1 VCAHARACTHIHTY
15 REIVEDRE
23 AWPTTVHV
31 VAKGR
36 TQLSHWTTT
45 VLIHFAVYL
54 KLTQQCKSTILQLK
68 KKEKNLA
75 ETDCCEFRL
84 ILKMTTYLYPHEV
97 YFQLWHIFCWILSSI
112 LQWRLLKGLIPE
124 KQSSEAG
131 TMLGVVTQPLIGCAP
146 EGQGELLTSAPGT
159 SKPSHLV
166 LPLSPSYYSIF
177 SETSWGQ

>member
-1 VCAHARACTHIHTY
+1 M
-15 REIVEDRE
+15 
-23 AWPTTVHV
+23 HV
-31 VAKGR
+31 VAKGW
-36 TQLSHWTTT
+36 TQHSHWTTT
-45 VLIHFAVYL
+45 MLIHFAVYL
-54 KLTQQCKSTILQLK
+54 KLTQQWKSTILQLK
-68 KKEKNLA
+68 KKSLA

-97 YFQLWHIFCWILSSI
+97 YFQLCHIFCWLLSSI
-112 LQWRLLKGLIPE
+112 LQWRLLEGLIPE

-131 TMLGVVTQPLIGCAP
+131 TMLGAVTQPLIGCAS

-166 LPLSPSYYSIF
+166 FPPSPYYYSVI